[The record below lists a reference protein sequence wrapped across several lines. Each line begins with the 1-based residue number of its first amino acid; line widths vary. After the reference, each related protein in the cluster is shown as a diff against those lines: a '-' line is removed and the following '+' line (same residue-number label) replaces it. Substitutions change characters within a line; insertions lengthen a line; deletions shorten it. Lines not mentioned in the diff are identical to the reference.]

1 MWKKENLV
9 STELSSFNKI
19 MSEFPTIS
27 KINMKTIIIREISKS
42 PGFVK
47 DELNVKTYPSPI
59 SDFCISDLLYTGINH
74 YVIFYR

>member
-1 MWKKENLV
+1 
-9 STELSSFNKI
+9 
-19 MSEFPTIS
+19 
-27 KINMKTIIIREISKS
+27 MKTIIIREISKS

-59 SDFCISDLLYTGINH
+59 SDFCISDLLYTSINH

>member
-1 MWKKENLV
+1 MMLKKENSV
-9 STELSSFNKI
+9 STELNSQPFQKLI
-19 MSEFPTIS
+19 W
-27 KINMKTIIIREISKS
+27 KHVYINIIIRKNSKS
-42 PGFVK
+42 PGFFYK